1 MDQAHAI
8 IFNPN
13 SNQTRKT
20 QPKAKKPDLTHPTER
35 HRLIQSDLTLDTVRT
50 RTILNNP

>member
-20 QPKAKKPDLTHPTER
+20 RPKAKNPDLTRPTER
-35 HRLIQSDLTLDTVRT
+35 HRLIQSDMTLDRVRT